1 MISSNR
7 SFGPLKDLADTL
19 IGRLTSTR
27 AGYLDHLNTLVGRL
41 TSTRAGYLDH
51 LNTLVGRLTS
61 TRAGYLDKL
70 NTGVPSS
77 IKSIQHGLLDLTGT
91 SNTLTITAVDRAKT
105 TVINQGHYISGAP
118 STLNTHQELA
128 GSAFV
133 GLTINAAG
141 TNVRAN
147 RGFNLGV
154 ATVRFTVVEFY

>member
-7 SFGPLKDLADTL
+7 SFGPLKDLVDTL
-19 IGRLTSTR
+19 I
-27 AGYLDHLNTLVGRL
+27 GRL

-77 IKSIQHGLLDLTGT
+77 IKSIQHGSLIVGQ
-91 SNTLTITAVDRAKT
+91 SSSTLTITAVNRAKSI
-105 TVINQGHYISGAP
+105 VINQGHYISGAP
-118 STLNTHQELA
+118 SILDTHQELA

-133 GLTINAAG
+133 GLSIGSAG
-141 TNVRAN
+141 TNVTAN
-147 RGFNLGV
+147 RGFNLGT
-154 ATVRFTVVEFY
+154 ATVKFTVVEFY